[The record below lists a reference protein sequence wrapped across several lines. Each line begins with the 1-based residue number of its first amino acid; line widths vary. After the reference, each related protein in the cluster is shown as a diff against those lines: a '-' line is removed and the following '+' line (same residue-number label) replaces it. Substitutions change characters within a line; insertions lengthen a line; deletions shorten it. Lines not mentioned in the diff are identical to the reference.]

1 MRLPIIFSAFFLA
14 PLLLLAEAPSFELNF
29 DNGLA
34 GAESTVGD
42 PGQIQVVTAADIPG
56 GAFDPAAGEVL
67 VLEKGA
73 NHELLPRST
82 WALEPQTSGVLR
94 FKAYTPVAEQFNTPL
109 LNVFLCQDKLQSIGP
124 SIYFSLRNI
133 HVQDG
138 DAWRVYEGQWNT
150 EAVNEVAIEFF
161 EDQTYRVLVNG
172 VSIADEATRFH
183 FRVPEVQMIN
193 RVQFAI
199 ASSTIFASR
208 VYVDDVSLTPLNP

>member
-1 MRLPIIFSAFFLA
+1 MRFPLFFSTLFLA
-14 PLLLLAEAPSFELNF
+14 PLLLAAEAPLELNF
-29 DNGLA
+29 NNGLD
-34 GAESTVGD
+34 GAVSTVGD
-42 PGQIQVVTAADIPG
+42 PGQVQVLAAADIPG
-56 GAFDPAAGEVL
+56 GAFDAGAKEVL
-67 VLEKGA
+67 ALEKGA
-73 NHELLPRST
+73 HHELLPRST

-109 LNVFLCQDKLQSIGP
+109 LNIFLCQDNLQSIGP

-172 VSIADEATRFH
+172 ISIADEATRFRY
-183 FRVPEVQMIN
+183 RVPEVQMIN
-193 RVQFAI
+193 RVQFAV
-199 ASSTIFASR
+199 ASSSVFASR
-208 VYVDDVSLTPLNP
+208 VYVDDVTLAPLDSQ

>member
-1 MRLPIIFSAFFLA
+1 MRFPYFFST
-14 PLLLLAEAPSFELNF
+14 LLLAPMLLLAGTPSLELNF
-29 DNGLA
+29 SNGLA

-42 PGQIQVVTAADIPG
+42 PGQVQVLAAVDVPG
-56 GAFDPAAGEVL
+56 GAFDEAAGEVL
-67 VLEKGA
+67 ALEKGA
-73 NHELLPRST
+73 HHELLPRST
-82 WALEPQTSGVLR
+82 WALEAQTAGVLR

-109 LNVFLCQDKLQSIGP
+109 LNVFLCQDNLQSIGP

-138 DAWRVYEGQWNT
+138 DAWRVFEGQWNT

-172 VSIADEATRFH
+172 VSIANETTRFH
-183 FRVPEVQMIN
+183 YRVPEVQMIN

-208 VYVDDVSLTPLNP
+208 VFVDDVTLTPLNP